1 MVSRNDTLNAGIRLA
16 MAHRR
21 HAAAVDSLRRVKM
34 KGDTQAQARAQRRV
48 DDALHDLMREER
60 EAARQ

>member
-1 MVSRNDTLNAGIRLA
+1 MTRNQTLNVGIRIA

-21 HAAAVDSLRRVKM
+21 HAAAVDSLRRIKM

-48 DDALHDLMREER
+48 EDALHDLMKKER
-60 EAARQ
+60 EAQRL

>member
-1 MVSRNDTLNAGIRLA
+1 MTRNEQLNAGIRLA

-48 DDALHDLMREER
+48 DDALHDLMRAER
-60 EAARQ
+60 EAAQA

>member
-1 MVSRNDTLNAGIRLA
+1 MTRNDTLNAGIRLA

-34 KGDTQAQARAQRRV
+34 KGDTQAESRAQKRV
-48 DDALHDLMREER
+48 NDALHDLMRAER